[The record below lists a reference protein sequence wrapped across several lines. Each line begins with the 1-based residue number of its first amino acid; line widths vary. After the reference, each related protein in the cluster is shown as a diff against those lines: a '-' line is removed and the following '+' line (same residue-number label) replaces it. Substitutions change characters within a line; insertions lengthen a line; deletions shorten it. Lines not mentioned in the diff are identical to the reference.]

1 MTTDTTKHS
10 QCQSLLSHLKAGKT
24 ITQIE
29 ALDLY
34 GILRLAS
41 RVNDLRKRGHAISTE
56 MVPVFNRN
64 GQRCVVARYQMDKNT
79 KWL

>member
-24 ITQIE
+24 ITQLE

-41 RVNDLRKRGHAISTE
+41 RVNDLRKRGHAISTD
-56 MVPVFNRN
+56 MVPVFNRD
-64 GQRCVVARYQMDKNT
+64 GQRCVVARYA
-79 KWL
+79 LAGS